1 MIFKTILAFLRI
13 PHLVQQLQVRRDL
26 HAFLR
31 VHFLYAALETGL
43 LSLLRT
49 PVTRE
54 EIKKQLAVQ
63 RPDLLDTFLDF
74 GVQLGELGRENGRY
88 TLHGARSRI
97 LAQPDGDPM
106 AAFVQEYA
114 HYHGSVYLNLPAR
127 LTGAPLG
134 DYLEKTAD
142 LVARSSRILEPFM
155 SNYVQSIVQPNRPLR
170 LLEIGC
176 GSGIYLR
183 HAVAANNQITGIA
196 IDMQEKAVQQTR
208 RNLAAW
214 DIHDHFQVFTA
225 NIYDPPA
232 ELQGPFDLITLYNN
246 IYYFPLE
253 ERIGLF
259 QTLRALLAPGGA
271 LALVSMM
278 QGESMEAANF
288 DLVLRSTIGGA
299 PLPELNEVNQQ
310 LHDAGFTQI
319 KQTRLMFGEPFFGIL
334 AQ

>member
-13 PHLVQQLQVRRDL
+13 PHLMQQLQVRRDL

-43 LSLLRT
+43 LNLLRT
-49 PVTRE
+49 PASKE
-54 EIKKQLAVQ
+54 EIKEQLAVQ
-63 RPDLLDTFLDF
+63 CPDLLDSFLDF
-74 GVQLGELGRENGRY
+74 GMHLGELGRDNGRY
-88 TLHGARSRI
+88 TLRGARSRV
-97 LAQPDGDPM
+97 LAEPMGDPM

-155 SNYVQSIVQPNRPLR
+155 GNFVQSIVQTNRPMR

-183 HAVAANNQITGIA
+183 YAVAANDQITGIA
-196 IDMQEKAVQQTR
+196 IDMQEKAVRQTR
-208 RNLAAW
+208 RNLADW
-214 DIHDHFQVFTA
+214 GIGHHFQVFTA

-253 ERIGLF
+253 ERVALF
-259 QTLRALLAPGGA
+259 QTLRTLLAPDGA

-278 QGESMEAANF
+278 QGKSMEAANF
-288 DLVLRSTIGGA
+288 DLVLRSTVGGA
-299 PLPELNEVNQQ
+299 PLPELNEVSRQ
-310 LHDAGFTQI
+310 LRDGGFTQI
-319 KQTRLMFGEPFFGIL
+319 KQIRLMFGEPFFGIV

>member
-13 PHLVQQLQVRRDL
+13 PYLFQQLQVRRDL

-43 LSLLRT
+43 LSLLQT
-49 PVTRE
+49 PISKE
-54 EIKKQLAVQ
+54 EIGAQLAVQ
-63 RPDLLDTFLDF
+63 RHELLDTFLEF
-74 GVQLGELGRENGRY
+74 GVHLGELGRDNGRY
-88 TLHGARSRI
+88 TLRGARSRV
-97 LAQPDGDPM
+97 LAKPEGDPM

-114 HYHGSVYLNLPAR
+114 NYHGSVYLNLPAR
-127 LTGAPLG
+127 LAGAPLG

-142 LVARSSRILEPFM
+142 LVARSSRILEPLM
-155 SNYVQSIVQPNRPLR
+155 GNYVQSIVQTNRPMR

-183 HAVAANNQITGIA
+183 YAVAANDQITGIA

-208 RNLAAW
+208 RNLADW
-214 DIHDHFQVFTA
+214 GIDHHFQVFTA

-246 IYYFPLE
+246 IYYFPLA
-253 ERIGLF
+253 ERVALF
-259 QTLRALLAPGGA
+259 KTLRAMLTPDGA

-278 QGESMEAANF
+278 QGNSMEAANF

-299 PLPELNEVNQQ
+299 PLPELHEVSQQ
-310 LHDAGFTQI
+310 MRDGGFTHI

>member
-13 PHLVQQLQVRRDL
+13 PHLLQQLQVRRDL

-31 VHFLYAALETGL
+31 VHFLHAALETGL

-49 PVTRE
+49 PTAKE
-54 EIKKQLAVQ
+54 EINEQLAVQ
-63 RPDLLDTFLDF
+63 RSDLLDSFLDF
-74 GVQLGELGRENGRY
+74 GVHLGELKRENGRY
-88 TLHGARSRI
+88 TLQGARSRA
-97 LAQPDGDPM
+97 LAEIESDPM

-134 DYLEKTAD
+134 NYLEKTAD

-155 SNYVQSIVQPNRPLR
+155 GNYVQSIVRTNQPLR

-183 HAVAANNQITGIA
+183 YAVAANNQITGMA
-196 IDMQEKAVQQTR
+196 IDMQEKAVQQAQ
-208 RNLAAW
+208 RNLVDW
-214 DIHDHFQVFTA
+214 GIDHHFQVFTA
-225 NIYDPPA
+225 NIYDRPSDF
-232 ELQGPFDLITLYNN
+232 QGPFDLITLYNN
-246 IYYFPLE
+246 IYYFPVE
-253 ERIGLF
+253 ERVALF
-259 QTLRALLAPGGA
+259 QTLRPLLASGGA

-278 QGESMEAANF
+278 RGESLEAANF
-288 DLVLRSTIGGA
+288 DLVLRSTLGGA
-299 PLPELNEVNQQ
+299 PLPELHEVSRQ
-310 LHDAGFTQI
+310 LRDSGFTQI

-334 AQ
+334 AK

>member
-13 PHLVQQLQVRRDL
+13 PNLRQQLRVRRDL
-26 HAFLR
+26 HTFLR
-31 VHFLYAALETGL
+31 VHFLYAALEIGL

-49 PVTRE
+49 PTPKE
-54 EIKKQLAVQ
+54 EIEQRLTVQ
-63 RPDLLDTFLDF
+63 RPDLLETFLDF
-74 GVQLGELGRENGRY
+74 GVHLGELGWDNGRY
-88 TLHGARSRI
+88 TLRGARSRV

-127 LTGAPLG
+127 LSGAPLG

-155 SNYVQSIVQPNRPLR
+155 GNFVQSIAQTNRPMR

-183 HAVAANNQITGIA
+183 YAVAANEQITGIA
-196 IDMQEKAVQQTR
+196 IDMQEKAIQQTQH
-208 RNLAAW
+208 NLADW
-214 DIHDHFQVFTA
+214 GIDDHFQVFTA
-225 NIYDPPA
+225 NIYDPPT

-253 ERIGLF
+253 ERVALF
-259 QTLRALLAPGGA
+259 KTLRALLAPEGT

-278 QGESMEAANF
+278 QGASMEAANF

-299 PLPELNEVNQQ
+299 PLPALNEVSQQ
-310 LHDAGFTQI
+310 LRNGGFTQI